1 MTNAYAFTD
10 YWAQG
15 QTIPYVIVDIA
26 KPPSGG
32 LNLFNLYVALSRS
45 SGRRSIRLLR
55 DFEDTIFMCCHAVDL
70 LAEDDRLL
78 LLDTETAS
86 WWSRIMGSLGL

>member
-1 MTNAYAFTD
+1 E
-10 YWAQG
+10 G

-32 LNLFNLYVALSRS
+32 LNLFNLYIALSRS
-45 SGRRSIRLLR
+45 S
-55 DFEDTIFMCCHAVDL
+55 DL

-78 LLDTETAS
+78 LLDGETAA
-86 WWSRIMGSLGL
+86 WWNGMVSHAVE